1 MRNFKSRHDFLRI
14 GVYFFLI
21 INILAFALGM
31 VSYSGNEPGEKFQ
44 YLLQNTGY
52 SLLST
57 IIGILGAM
65 GLVRYFEKRL
75 NRATK
80 QVLLELQ
87 DFNHPLLKRLATN
100 AAGTYHHSLIVGNL
114 AEQAAAAIG
123 ANPLLARVGS
133 YYHDIGKSVHPEL
146 FTENNEDSSEFYD
159 KYSPEESA
167 DIIRDHVKEGVALA
181 QKYHLPQPVI
191 DIINQHH
198 GTSYIRYF
206 LDVAQRK
213 GEVTDLSAFRYPGP
227 LPQTKEAALVMLADI
242 VESTIKSKKDVTEEE
257 IEKILDDTIQRLIRE
272 GQFNEAPITLKDLA
286 KAKEVM
292 LPILA
297 GIYRKRIE
305 YPEESSP

>member
-1 MRNFKSRHDFLRI
+1 
-14 GVYFFLI
+14 
-21 INILAFALGM
+21 
-31 VSYSGNEPGEKFQ
+31 
-44 YLLQNTGY
+44 
-52 SLLST
+52 
-57 IIGILGAM
+57 
-65 GLVRYFEKRL
+65 
-75 NRATK
+75 
-80 QVLLELQ
+80 
-87 DFNHPLLKRLATN
+87 
-100 AAGTYHHSLIVGNL
+100 
-114 AEQAAAAIG
+114 
-123 ANPLLARVGS
+123 
-133 YYHDIGKSVHPEL
+133 
-146 FTENNEDSSEFYD
+146 
-159 KYSPEESA
+159 
-167 DIIRDHVKEGVALA
+167 IIRDHVKEGVVLA

-198 GTSYIRYF
+198 GTSYIRFF
-206 LDVAQRK
+206 LDAAQRK

-305 YPEESSP
+305 YPEEASP

>member
-14 GVYFFLI
+14 GVYSFI
-21 INILAFALGM
+21 ILNILAFALGM
-31 VSYSGNEPGEKFQ
+31 VSYSGNELGEKFQ
-44 YLLQNTGY
+44 YLLQNAGY
-52 SLLST
+52 SLIST
-57 IIGILGAM
+57 VIAILGAM
-65 GLVRYFEKRL
+65 GLVRYFERKL
-75 NRATK
+75 HRATK

-123 ANPLLARVGS
+123 ANPLLARVAS

-159 KYSPEESA
+159 NYTPEESA
-167 DIIRDHVKEGVALA
+167 DIIRDHVKEGVVLA

-198 GTSYIRYF
+198 GTSYIRFF
-206 LDVAQRK
+206 LDAAQRK

-242 VESTIKSKKDVTEEE
+242 VESTIKSKKEVTEEE
-257 IEKILDDTIQRLIRE
+257 IVKILDDTIQRLIRE

-305 YPEESSP
+305 YPEESSL